1 MPQWPSRSHLTPR
14 TASALIRAAESL
26 TSLRRSF
33 MPAHE
38 GDAFHG
44 LNSLTIF
51 IASALNCFRRFKMPG
66 MFVNSEHT
74 NERWRRHWTNAS
86 MGARQCRVC
95 SVCHRWRSFPASTP
109 PVRYDGANVTGCWRW
124 PRPCWRL
131 RCWRL
136 RYTCFTSRSTSCF
149 L

>member
-1 MPQWPSRSHLTPR
+1 
-14 TASALIRAAESL
+14 
-26 TSLRRSF
+26 

-74 NERWRRHWTNAS
+74 NERWRRQWTSTKSPN
-86 MGARQCRVC
+86 
-95 SVCHRWRSFPASTP
+95 RS
-109 PVRYDGANVTGCWRW
+109 GCI
-124 PRPCWRL
+124 
-131 RCWRL
+131 
-136 RYTCFTSRSTSCF
+136 STSARLMSFNLVIDRF
-149 L
+149 LRRCHGR